1 MVECYRYLGQEV
13 RVDPTL
19 LRSLAVRQLSRF
31 TQAAGCLRGK
41 VRQLGALGPGLRCL
55 LANSLCTSH
64 LLIGAVIWGSELPAV
79 PTVRPPTYDSPA
91 ASMQRAFSALL
102 CWALQVPRDTR
113 LELLHLLANQP
124 PVGTLVA
131 KQLVRYAESL
141 ERELATA
148 ESQALGHRP
157 LRHAHLVWR
166 AIQ

>member
-1 MVECYRYLGQEV
+1 
-13 RVDPTL
+13 
-19 LRSLAVRQLSRF
+19 
-31 TQAAGCLRGK
+31 
-41 VRQLGALGPGLRCL
+41 
-55 LANSLCTSH
+55 
-64 LLIGAVIWGSELPAV
+64 
-79 PTVRPPTYDSPA
+79 
-91 ASMQRAFSALL
+91 MQRAFSALL